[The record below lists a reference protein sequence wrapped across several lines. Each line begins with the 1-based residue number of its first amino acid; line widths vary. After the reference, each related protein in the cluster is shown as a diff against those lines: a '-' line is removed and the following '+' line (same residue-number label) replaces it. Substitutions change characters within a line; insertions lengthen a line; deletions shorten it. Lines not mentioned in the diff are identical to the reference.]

1 MTEGRP
7 TLSVVLPSFHGAA
20 LLARH
25 VPTLLAH
32 LEQLGVSHEVVVA
45 DDGTPDEGATARIAA
60 ALGCRYVRNPTN
72 EGKGAAVRRGMLA
85 ARGDYRIFTDCDVPY
100 ELDAFD
106 RFLHYLDA
114 KEYHFV
120 TGDRT
125 LEASSYYTEIPRLRT
140 LGSHVYSFLVGR
152 FVAGGWFDTQC
163 GLKGFRA
170 AAAEDLFRVGKI
182 PGFAFDVELFYV
194 ALKRNYDIKRLPVR
208 LRVQE
213 GSSVRIV
220 RDGLAMTGDLAVI
233 RWHQLAGH
241 YRPVSP
247 VIVGIDSSPRGG
259 QGEAR

>member
-1 MTEGRP
+1 MTDARP

-152 FVAGGWFDTQC
+152 FVAGDGSTRSAASRASGRPRPRTSSAWARSRASRSTWSSSTWRSSATTTSSACRSGC
-163 GLKGFRA
+163 GCRKDRA
-170 AAAEDLFRVGKI
+170 C
-182 PGFAFDVELFYV
+182 
-194 ALKRNYDIKRLPVR
+194 
-208 LRVQE
+208 
-213 GSSVRIV
+213 GSC
-220 RDGLAMTGDLAVI
+220 AT
-233 RWHQLAGH
+233 
-241 YRPVSP
+241 
-247 VIVGIDSSPRGG
+247 DSR
-259 QGEAR
+259 

>member
-1 MTEGRP
+1 
-7 TLSVVLPSFHGAA
+7 
-20 LLARH
+20 
-25 VPTLLAH
+25 
-32 LEQLGVSHEVVVA
+32 
-45 DDGTPDEGATARIAA
+45 
-60 ALGCRYVRNPTN
+60 
-72 EGKGAAVRRGMLA
+72 
-85 ARGDYRIFTDCDVPY
+85 VPY

-106 RFLHYLDA
+106 RFLHDLDA
-114 KEYHFV
+114 KKYHFV

-125 LEASSYYTEIPRLRT
+125 LEASSYDTEIPRLQT

-163 GLKGFRA
+163 GLEGFRG

-194 ALKRNYDIKRLPVR
+194 ALERNYDIKRLPVR

-247 VIVGIDSSPRGG
+247 VIVGIECTWWPRGRRRSARAGRTHGPRTRAGEAARGTTSGGWIVRGPRGG
-259 QGEAR
+259 ASPSRPCTRGSEAGPPGSRARTPRRA